1 MNYDIFV
8 RCAIAMI
15 CGWFIGFLMTRSAL
29 KEKYKL
35 LNPELPNPEG
45 ILKLVYDVDDPS
57 HPAMGLEIESLGY
70 ILTHDSILLEIKK
83 VGFPES
89 KGPIYLESKKDKSA

>member
-35 LNPELPNPEG
+35 PNPEG
-45 ILKLVYDVDDPS
+45 ILKLAYDVDDPN
-57 HPAMGLEIESLGY
+57 HPAMGLEIDSLSY